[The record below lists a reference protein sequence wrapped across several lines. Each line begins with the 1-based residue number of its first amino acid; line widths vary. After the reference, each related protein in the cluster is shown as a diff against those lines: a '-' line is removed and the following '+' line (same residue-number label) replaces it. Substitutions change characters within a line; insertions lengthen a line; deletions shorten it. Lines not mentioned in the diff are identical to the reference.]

1 MSDVSAESVFRGKT
15 QAMLRAEGESERAVS
30 WFRLAFVTCI
40 LAGSTTALLLQKI
53 TISAWLVQ
61 SGASGAMLLYSLL
74 VLSRAPER
82 AVGDFGIYLL
92 AFTDV
97 SIVTGILWS
106 FIWSGVPLTYV
117 HSGLFGL
124 YFVVLAFTAMH
135 HRIRLSVFA
144 GVVCVVE
151 YTVLVLFHTDFFA
164 DNSRLY
170 AYGVSMLLL
179 FFVSALSG
187 LISHNNF
194 RSVERI
200 SDSEMRY
207 QQLVHRLPQM
217 LFTLDE
223 DQRITWANMSCY
235 AILGLPAK
243 AVVGHSVRSFFVDK
257 SALRLDIPGARG
269 TFELVDFGG
278 NQRFVDLI
286 IQPAEDSDGKRH
298 WQGSMVD
305 VTEREQAI
313 SQREEMASRLYQ
325 YQKME
330 SLGTLAG
337 GMAHDFNNILQTVNE
352 LIDLITRETH
362 EQETKR
368 RVELIAETLMDAK
381 ILVSELFA
389 LGRKR
394 PLNYDP
400 VNISAFLREIVPQ
413 FAKQLGGKYEVS
425 LELSDDQVWAQGDA
439 VYLKRIFQ
447 NLFGNSRDAMAQ
459 GGKISVQCYTKRRP
473 DSDEGSVIIRVSDS
487 GGGIPEEIAGKIF
500 DPFFT
505 TKRKGK
511 GTGLGLALVTRIV
524 SLHSGKISVEKSDE
538 QGTTF
543 RIEIPE
549 IVPDGE
555 GVDTKAILL
564 NRIKTDVL
572 VMDDDK
578 KIRDILKFFLNDFGY
593 GVFEASNT
601 DEAVELLSAHSDCR
615 VVVMDWNLGGEN
627 PHKAIERMREMV
639 PALSFIVVSGYPP
652 NQESIEEMKI
662 SKWLTKPYDKNRLD
676 LEVQRVLFLSEHR
689 IEQTSL

>member
-1 MSDVSAESVFRGKT
+1 
-15 QAMLRAEGESERAVS
+15 MLRAEGDSERSVS

-40 LAGSTTALLLQKI
+40 LAGSTTAFLLQKI
-53 TISAWLVQ
+53 TLTAWLAQ
-61 SGASGAMLLYSLL
+61 TGISGAMLLYSLL
-74 VLSRAPER
+74 VLSRAPGR
-82 AVGDFGIYLL
+82 AVWDHGIYLL

-106 FIWSGVPLTYV
+106 FIKSGVPLPYV

-124 YFVVLAFTAMH
+124 YFVALAFTAMH

-144 GVVCVVE
+144 GVICVAE
-151 YTVLVLFHTDFFA
+151 YTILVFAHTDFFA
-164 DNSRLY
+164 DDSWLY

-194 RSVERI
+194 RSVEKI
-200 SDSEMRY
+200 TNSEMRY

-223 DQRITWANMSCY
+223 DEKIAWANMSCY
-235 AILGLPAK
+235 GILAIPAK
-243 AVVGHSVRSFFVDK
+243 GAVGHSIKSFFVDK
-257 SALRLDIPGARG
+257 AALRLDLPGTRG
-269 TFELVDFGG
+269 TFELIDFNG
-278 NQRFVDLI
+278 NQKFVDLI
-286 IQPAEDSDGKRH
+286 IQPAEDSEGKRH

-305 VTEREQAI
+305 VTERELAI
-313 SQREEMASRLYQ
+313 SQREEMAGRLYQ

-352 LIDLITRETH
+352 LIDLITKDTAE
-362 EQETKR
+362 EETKE
-368 RVELIAETLMDAK
+368 RVELISETLMDAK

-389 LGRKR
+389 LGRKQ
-394 PLNYDP
+394 PLNYEP
-400 VNISAFLREIVPQ
+400 INISSFLREVVPQ
-413 FAKQLGGKYEVS
+413 YANQLGQQYQVT
-425 LELSDDQVWAQGDA
+425 LELSDDQIWVQGDS

-447 NLFGNSRDAMAQ
+447 NLFGNSRDAMSR
-459 GGKISVQCYTKRRP
+459 GGKITVQCYTERRA

-487 GGGIPEEIAGKIF
+487 GAGIPQEIAGKVF

-505 TKRKGK
+505 TKKKGK
-511 GTGLGLALVTRIV
+511 GTGLGLALVTRLV
-524 SLHSGKISVEKSDE
+524 SLHNGRIKVEKSSE

-549 IVPDGE
+549 IEADGE
-555 GVDTKAILL
+555 GMDTKAILL
-564 NRIKTDVL
+564 NRVKAEVIL
-572 VMDDDK
+572 LDDDK
-578 KIRDILKFFLNDFGY
+578 KIRDILKFFLDDFGY
-593 GVFEASNT
+593 GAYEASNRA
-601 DEAVELLSAHSDCR
+601 EAIEQLTSHPECR

-627 PHKAIERMREMV
+627 PHDVIESMREMV

-652 NQESIEEMKI
+652 DQESIEKMKI
-662 SKWLTKPYDKNRLD
+662 AKWLTKPYDKNRLD
-676 LEVQRVLFLSEHR
+676 LEIQRVLLLSQRTVEH
-689 IEQTSL
+689 TPD